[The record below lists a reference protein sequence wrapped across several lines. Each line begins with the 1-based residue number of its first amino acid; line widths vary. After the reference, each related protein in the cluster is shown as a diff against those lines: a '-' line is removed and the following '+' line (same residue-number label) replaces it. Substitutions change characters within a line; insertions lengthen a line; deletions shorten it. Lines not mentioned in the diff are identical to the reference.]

1 MATPI
6 KIGSVRSIYLKKNK
20 KTPQNKTNQT
30 KRFRVMRTERIDLGR
45 VSRGSSG
52 DFQGRRLDFFDSL
65 VTSDDTKKT
74 NGETKKKDAHPI
86 KR

>member
-1 MATPI
+1 
-6 KIGSVRSIYLKKNK
+6 
-20 KTPQNKTNQT
+20 
-30 KRFRVMRTERIDLGR
+30 MRTERIDLGR